1 MKREN
6 NDDRNY
12 VKKNL
17 SDDKRITSKICEIF
31 RLIQIINFMIFKIE
45 L

>member
-12 VKKNL
+12 VKNL
-17 SDDKRITSKICEIF
+17 NDDKKITSKICEIF